1 MNHPTPLTPEQRL
14 RAAGQRITA
23 QRSLILKLLDASEGH
38 LDAET
43 LHERAR
49 QEMPDINLSTVY
61 RTLAV
66 LKEAGLVEQRYFA
79 RDHSREYFEPSTA
92 VEHYHFTCLG
102 CGRVVEFD
110 TPLIAKV
117 RTDLQTQHSVQIRH
131 ACICFE
137 GVCAVCAAKAPAHP
151 LPSTTTLQGAP

>member
-1 MNHPTPLTPEQRL
+1 MNHPTLISPEERL

-23 QRSLILKLLDASEGH
+23 QRSLILRLLDASEGH
-38 LDAET
+38 LDAEA

-49 QEMPDINLSTVY
+49 LEMPEINLSTVY

-79 RDHSREYFEPSTA
+79 RDHSREYYESTAA

-102 CGRVVEFD
+102 CGRVVEFN
-110 TPLIAKV
+110 TPLITKV
-117 RTDLQTQHSVQIRH
+117 RTDLQAQHGVQIRH

-137 GVCAVCAAKAPAHP
+137 GVCAECAAKSPAQSLTP
-151 LPSTTTLQGAP
+151 TAIPQGAS

>member
-1 MNHPTPLTPEQRL
+1 MNHDLSTTPEERL

-23 QRSLILKLLDASEGH
+23 QRSLILRLLDASDQH
-38 LDAET
+38 LDAEA

-49 QEMPDINLSTVY
+49 LEMPEINLSTVY

-66 LKEAGLVEQRYFA
+66 LKQAGLVEQRYFA
-79 RDHSREYFEPSTA
+79 RDHSREYYESSTA

-117 RTDLQTQHSVQIRH
+117 RSDLQAQHRVQIRH

-137 GVCAVCAAKAPAHP
+137 GVCADCADKMPAQP
-151 LPSTTTLQGAP
+151 PTTQGTPTE